1 MTNRKAPVN
10 DIPEPHYTLI
20 ETSRGPDP
28 AIVVVNSALRAFQH
42 RDWLPWHLSIHISC
56 PFLGDNGMPT
66 AEENQVLYGLE
77 DTITKLLADDK
88 NAVFLARVTCRGERE
103 LTYRVHDPDLANTH
117 LEKLVSDPNSPRQW
131 EYHMEHDS
139 PWTLAQPELSLLEH
153 DSRFN

>member
-56 PFLGDNGMPT
+56 PFLGDNGTLFSRPLNDMRANRAAHHLGIRCESSHT
-66 AEENQVLYGLE
+66 
-77 DTITKLLADDK
+77 
-88 NAVFLARVTCRGERE
+88 RE
-103 LTYRVHDPDLANTH
+103 
-117 LEKLVSDPNSPRQW
+117 PR
-131 EYHMEHDS
+131 H
-139 PWTLAQPELSLLEH
+139 AG
-153 DSRFN
+153 